1 MTVKIDADKTSLA
14 GKVAIVTGA
23 AMGMG
28 EATAR
33 LMAARGA
40 HVVLAD
46 MNAPAVEAV
55 AASIRGAGGDAVTT
69 VANVADEVAVAAMV
83 AFAVGHYG
91 RLDCAVNNAAIAP
104 DNAMIADA
112 DMGAFD
118 RVISVNLRGVMLC
131 MKYEIAQLLKQKTP
145 GSIVNIGSVSSVRPQ
160 AYNAAYTA
168 AKHGVIG
175 LTKVGS
181 LEYAGRGIRV
191 NAVLPGSIRTPML
204 ESALKDMDAKE
215 EDFAPALSLFGRFGE
230 PDEVAEASAWLCSDA
245 ASYVTGHSMAVDA
258 GYLTR

>member
-1 MTVKIDADKTSLA
+1 MTVQVDAGKTSLE
-14 GKVAIVTGA
+14 GRVAIVTGA
-23 AMGMG
+23 GMGMG

-33 LMAARGA
+33 LMSARGA
-40 HVVLAD
+40 RVVLAD
-46 MNAPAVEAV
+46 VNAQAVEAV
-55 AASIRGAGGDAVTT
+55 AASIRDAGGDAVAT

-83 AFAVGHYG
+83 AFTVGHYG
-91 RLDCAVNNAAIAP
+91 RIDCAVNNAAISP

-112 DMGAFD
+112 DMAAFD

-131 MKYEIAQLLKQKTP
+131 MKYQIAQLLKQGSP

-160 AYNAAYTA
+160 PYNAAYTA

-204 ESALKDMDAKE
+204 ERALGDADLKE

-230 PDEVAEASAWLCSDA
+230 PGEVAEASAWLCSDA
-245 ASYVTGHSMAVDA
+245 ASFITGHSLAVDA